1 MWDCE
6 RRPGHRPVR
15 SVGGAGVSSTADRK
29 DPEQMVPTTRGA
41 HLHNVRRVVVP
52 GPLKFGDLGT
62 FRDETPVLRQPV
74 AEHVREQHDIHLFT
88 DLTEC
93 VRWFTEIL
101 RGADEFRMRIAHGVT
116 IDATALVLVDH
127 TASSESVVDNADI
140 TSQHVDGETHG
151 STRYF

>member
-1 MWDCE
+1 
-6 RRPGHRPVR
+6 
-15 SVGGAGVSSTADRK
+15 
-29 DPEQMVPTTRGA
+29 MVPTTRGA
-41 HLHNVRRVVVP
+41 HLHHVRRVVVP

-74 AEHVREQHDIHLFT
+74 TEHVREQHDIHLFA
-88 DLTEC
+88 DLAEC